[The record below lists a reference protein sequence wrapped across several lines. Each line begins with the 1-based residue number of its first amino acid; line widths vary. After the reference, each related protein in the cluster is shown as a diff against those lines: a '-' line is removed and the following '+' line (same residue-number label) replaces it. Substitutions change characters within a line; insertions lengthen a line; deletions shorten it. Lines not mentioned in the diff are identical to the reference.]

1 MKLKIEFQS
10 HLILNEHMK
19 DNYMKILSEYY
30 GTDIDREAHVYLDEK
45 FFKVRMRNELGTYF
59 VAFFKSQ
66 QEAENYA
73 ENYVLGETHAP

>member
-1 MKLKIEFQS
+1 MTI
-10 HLILNEHMK
+10 IN
-19 DNYMKILSEYY
+19 EYY
-30 GTDIDREAHVYLDEK
+30 GKNIDREAHIYLDEK

-73 ENYVLGETHAP
+73 ENYVLGETHEP